1 MGAASRKR
9 TATAQFIEKFPD
21 CFFCG
26 GQRRAT
32 TREHMPPKSLFDNS
46 HRPDKLV
53 MPACAECNRG
63 TSTADLTV
71 AIVSRW
77 HHVPRSQENIDHKK
91 LIAQVHRQDPDLW
104 GEWKK
109 LNADPREK
117 EQARHRLIQYGVP
130 VPQDAGLWTI
140 GPLTIR
146 QLNLFAYEA
155 VLALFFEHV
164 QQPLPITGR
173 VCAYWKSKEDFARG
187 GIPRFLLDML
197 PEYGTLVQ
205 GRWNERET
213 FEYRHAA
220 NDGFFGC
227 IAKLRRGLF
236 ITGFAATDKSVF
248 RPDDGID
255 CIIPTNPAT
264 APSMPDAG
272 THEQTFDKKPQS

>member
-1 MGAASRKR
+1 MMGEAKRKQS
-9 TATAQFIEKFPD
+9 ATQAFISKYPD

-26 GQRRAT
+26 GRRLST

-117 EQARHRLIQYGVP
+117 EQARH
-130 VPQDAGLWTI
+130 
-140 GPLTIR
+140 
-146 QLNLFAYEA
+146 
-155 VLALFFEHV
+155 
-164 QQPLPITGR
+164 
-173 VCAYWKSKEDFARG
+173 
-187 GIPRFLLDML
+187 
-197 PEYGTLVQ
+197 
-205 GRWNERET
+205 
-213 FEYRHAA
+213 
-220 NDGFFGC
+220 
-227 IAKLRRGLF
+227 
-236 ITGFAATDKSVF
+236 
-248 RPDDGID
+248 
-255 CIIPTNPAT
+255 
-264 APSMPDAG
+264 
-272 THEQTFDKKPQS
+272 